1 MDFNDITEDI
11 VDTKSTSEDDKDIVF
26 FEDNVR
32 PRVVSTEGDRRW
44 VTLVVVTWLNLED
57 CLEDDKAVELL
68 KLVPKTVSNTVL
80 VVVKIVLVRI
90 CDGNAVVVDN

>member
-1 MDFNDITEDI
+1 VEFNDITEDI
-11 VDTKSTSEDDKDIVF
+11 VDTKSTTEDDKDIVF

-44 VTLVVVTWLNLED
+44 VTLVVVLWLNLED

-68 KLVPKTVSNTVL
+68 KLVPKTVSNAVL